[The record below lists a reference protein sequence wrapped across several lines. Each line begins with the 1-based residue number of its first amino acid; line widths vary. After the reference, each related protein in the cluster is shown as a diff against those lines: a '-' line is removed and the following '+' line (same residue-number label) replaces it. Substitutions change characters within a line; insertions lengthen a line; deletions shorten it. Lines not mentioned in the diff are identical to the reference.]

1 MKFVKALVVALLLT
15 HGAHA
20 AGRTP
25 FRALALKKVSKRTKV
40 ASVLT
45 TKGYGAK
52 TIPTITFTTRL
63 HTEGNVRVSL
73 TTQKVVNW
81 KSTVSKEGAVHADT
95 QNLELY
101 QGEVVIRGIRY
112 PAAASVVGK
121 NVVLSFPG
129 RQRGSRASR
138 QRIFTVTTPVVKEGA
153 SVARIASSPSAVF
166 HNKACGH
173 DHSNSKVQA
182 HSTMVEPLN
191 VGLAQAKMY
200 HVLTLSTVADPA
212 LYAQYGANT
221 NAQIAS
227 IVNTAETLFERQL
240 GIRFQIV
247 KQHVYADVGALSIPE
262 TDPNRLLKAFATS
275 SENPDVM
282 GINAATFDEDVDVK
296 HLFTGK
302 DLDGTTVGI
311 AYIGSVCYQPKYA
324 YSLTQMTTGGGAPYY
339 FAHEIGHNL
348 GARHDVN
355 TWGSMSLMS
364 PNILVGSQFS
374 QASLDQIN
382 EHLLY
387 FGSCLELKSM
397 PPSLVNAQ
405 LKLRTVKNRKMVK
418 FVGALVSSSN
428 EPIVGTQVML
438 VMGKK
443 RISLA
448 TNDMGKFVYTTQR
461 AQLKNKTIV
470 YATTLGGEARSEML
484 SKLVS

>member
-1 MKFVKALVVALLLT
+1 MKFVKAFVVALLLA

-20 AGRTP
+20 DGRTP
-25 FRALALKKVSKRTKV
+25 FRAVALKKVSKRTKTAAMV
-40 ASVLT
+40 AA
-45 TKGYGAK
+45 KGHTAK
-52 TIPTITFTTRL
+52 SIPTITFTTRL

-81 KSTVSKEGAVHADT
+81 SSTISKDGGLHADN
-95 QNLELY
+95 QNIELY
-101 QGEVVIRGIRY
+101 QGEVKIRGIRY

-138 QRIFTVTTPVVKEGA
+138 QRIFTVTTPVVREGA
-153 SVARIASSPSAVF
+153 TLARVASSPSAIF

-173 DHSNSKVQA
+173 DHSNSKVHA
-182 HSTMVEPLN
+182 HSATVEPLN
-191 VGLAQAKMY
+191 VGLAQAQMY

-221 NAQIAS
+221 NAHIAS
-227 IVNTAETLFERQL
+227 IVNTAEALFERQL

-275 SENPDVM
+275 TENAAVM
-282 GINAATFDEDVDVK
+282 GVDAATFDQDVDIK

-311 AYIGSVCYQPKYA
+311 AYIGAVCYQPQYS

-348 GARHDVN
+348 GARHEAVV
-355 TWGSMSLMS
+355 WGSMSLMA
-364 PNILVGSQFS
+364 PNIMVGSQFS

-397 PPSLVNAQ
+397 PPTLVDARLN
-405 LKLRTVKNRKMVK
+405 LRSVKNRRAVK
-418 FVGALVSSSN
+418 FFGSLVSSRN
-428 EPIVGTQVML
+428 EPIVGAEVVL
-438 VMGKK
+438 IVGKK
-443 RISLA
+443 RVPLSTNSL
-448 TNDMGKFVYTTQR
+448 GKFVYTTER
-461 AQLKNKTIV
+461 AKLKSKTAV
-470 YATTLGGEARSEML
+470 YATTLGGEARSETL
-484 SKLVS
+484 SKVVS